1 MAQTVPLSV
10 PDDLLEEVRE
20 TARLTRL
27 SMQDVFRQSTRIGLP
42 ALRASLKTKI
52 PRPRRL
58 SLWDAL
64 TSGEGLNVQFPTA
77 KGKVKKSTL

>member
-20 TARLTRL
+20 TARLTQL

-42 ALRASLKTKI
+42 ALRASVKAKL

-64 TSGEGLNVQFPTA
+64 ASGDGLNVQFPTA
-77 KGKVKKSTL
+77 RGKVKKIAL